1 MSNILETF
9 CGHNNFIY
17 FTFQR
22 LTGASPENLEELREI
37 ALDVEEDGEEEHD
50 DLNEAGQSEED
61 DSDYSQCD
69 LDDEQ
74 AGPSERD

>member
-1 MSNILETF
+1 M
-9 CGHNNFIY
+9 
-17 FTFQR
+17 
-22 LTGASPENLEELREI
+22 
-37 ALDVEEDGEEEHD
+37 EEDGEEEHD